1 LILSDGFPH
10 SMVLLDLE
18 TTGGK
23 STHDRIIEVAL
34 IRIEAGEVVDR
45 WQQLINPEINIP
57 PWITRLTGIST
68 TDVMGQPTFHEIA
81 DGLFDRL
88 QGAML
93 VAHNARFDYG
103 FLKNEFKRSQI
114 DYTTKPLCSVKL
126 SRALYP
132 QFKQHGLDALI
143 ERFQLP
149 MSDRHRAM
157 ADTEAILHFFDHI
170 SQNLDADE
178 IQATCES
185 LLKHAS
191 LPSHLPK
198 SLLKDIPNRPG
209 VYRFYAENGRL
220 LYVGKSVALKNRI
233 LSHFSSDHQNPTDLK
248 ISQAIHH
255 LDYETTPSDFS
266 AQLLENHQIKRDQP
280 AFNRRQTRQKK
291 LYQLE
296 KGADEYGYSTLSI
309 VQADMTQHAGI
320 AKRFGL
326 FRSQKQ
332 ATTALEAR
340 ATRHHLCQRL
350 TGLDKRK
357 SGRCFAHQLKRCF
370 GACIQEEPVAV
381 YNERV
386 DEALESIRSLIWPY
400 AEPILIKEPNRFA
413 NEDEPRY
420 HWHLVDQWV
429 YYGQIESEEDL
440 HSALSTLSDE
450 TTAFD
455 LDTYYI
461 LNRFIN
467 QPDLMKDWGLS
478 LVPIS
483 QINHQVVQQVAP

>member
-1 LILSDGFPH
+1 
-10 SMVLLDLE
+10 MVLVDLE

-23 STHDRIIEVAL
+23 STQDRIIEIAL
-34 IRIEAGEVVDR
+34 IRIEKGEVVDR
-45 WQQLINPEINIP
+45 WEQLVNPDMTVP

-68 TDVMGQPTFHEIA
+68 SDVIEKPSFEAIA
-81 DGLFDRL
+81 DDLFDRL
-88 QGAML
+88 QGATL

-103 FLKNEFKRSQI
+103 FLKNEFKRCNI

-132 QFKQHGLDALI
+132 QFKRHGLDALI
-143 ERFQLP
+143 ERFSLP
-149 MSDRHRAM
+149 MPDRHRAM
-157 ADTEAILHFFDHI
+157 ADTDAILHFFDHL
-170 SQNLDADE
+170 SRNLDADE
-178 IQATCES
+178 IAATCQS

-198 SLLKDIPNRPG
+198 SLVKEIPNRPG

-233 LSHFSSDHQNPTDLK
+233 LSHFSSDHENATDLK

-255 LDYETTPSDFS
+255 LDYQTTPSDFS
-266 AQLLENHQIKRDQP
+266 AQLLENLEIKRDQP
-280 AFNRRQTRQKK
+280 AFNRRQTRHKK

-296 KGADEYGYSTLSI
+296 KSHDEHGYAKLTI
-309 VQADMTQHAGI
+309 VQADMNNHAGI
-320 AKRFGL
+320 GQRFGL

-350 TGLDKRK
+350 TGLDKRA
-357 SGRCFAHQLKRCF
+357 SGRCFAHQLKRCL
-370 GACIQEEPVAV
+370 GACIQDEPIAL

-400 AEPILIKEPNRFA
+400 SEPVLIREPDRFA
-413 NEDEPRY
+413 DEGDPTH

-429 YYGQIESEEDL
+429 YYGQIDDEAEL
-440 HSALSTLSDE
+440 ASALERISDE

-461 LNRFIN
+461 LNRFLN
-467 QPDLMKDWGLS
+467 QPEQMKDWGLTI
-478 LVPIS
+478 VPVS
-483 QINHQVVQQVAP
+483 KVLSNAAYEVPHEP